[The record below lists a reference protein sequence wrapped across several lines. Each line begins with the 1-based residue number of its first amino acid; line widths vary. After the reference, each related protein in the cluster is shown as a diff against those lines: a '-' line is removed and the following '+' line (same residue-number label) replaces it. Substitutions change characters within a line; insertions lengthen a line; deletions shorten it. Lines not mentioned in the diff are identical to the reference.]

1 MPSAKAGRRAERKRL
16 MNAPLR
22 TKAKTFVAR
31 ARRSIASNDIE
42 AAEQAVNE
50 AVITLDKAAQK
61 GVIHANN
68 AARRKS
74 RIMKQLAQ
82 AKAAE

>member
-1 MPSAKAGRRAERKRL
+1 MPSAKAARRAERKRL
-16 MNAPLR
+16 VNAPLR
-22 TKAKTFVAR
+22 SKAKTYVTR

-42 AAEQAVNE
+42 AAEQAVHD
-50 AVITLDKAAQK
+50 AVIALDKAAQK

-74 RIMKQLAQ
+74 RIMKQLA
-82 AKAAE
+82 KSKIAE

>member
-22 TKAKTFVAR
+22 TKAKTYVTR
-31 ARRSIASNDIE
+31 ARRSLASNDIE
-42 AAEQAVNE
+42 AAEQAVHD
-50 AVITLDKAAQK
+50 AVIALDKAAQK

-82 AKAAE
+82 AKIAE